1 MPIPDEKWGNSWC
14 FKGTLQQKHMI
25 FLWAINGAESWLWWD
40 EDRCGN
46 PRSSAMIQN
55 MYSFAGVR
63 KA

>member
-1 MPIPDEKWGNSWC
+1 MVFQGDPAAK
-14 FKGTLQQKHMI
+14 TYV